1 MEKAYDLAETM
12 PFACRKAGPANPFFR
27 ELLIPFGSTG
37 YVSLFEVENN
47 EQLTILAARHQREDD
62 FLLAMVVPAVVR
74 PTKRSL

>member
-1 MEKAYDLAETM
+1 MEKAYDFAETM
-12 PFACRKAGPANPFFR
+12 PFACRKADPANPFFR

-37 YVSLFEVENN
+37 YVALFEVENN